1 MNPKGSA
8 LMRKLTNVGILASL
22 VLGLAVAICAQ
33 PVMAQGPFSE
43 SLSGGQGFHASIAAS
58 DGIGSISYDGG
69 TPGNL
74 RFGGNEPVT
83 IFMKFD
89 LGAPVGDAAIST
101 GGDIA
106 SNTVGTGAGGYMDVG
121 SGLNGAG
128 DGLVNG
134 TRLITQGAGGDWPD
148 LASVDITAAVSGSSE
163 IWIAM
168 HANQDSWRQYG
179 TRIYANATLNV
190 SGNTVPEPASAI
202 LLSSGLTCL
211 MLLMRRRK

>member
-1 MNPKGSA
+1 
-8 LMRKLTNVGILASL
+8 MRKMKSL
-22 VLGLAVAICAQ
+22 QTVCQILGLALVLCAQ
-33 PVMAQGPFSE
+33 PVIATPFSE
-43 SLSGGQGFHASIAAS
+43 SLLGGVDFNDSIAAQ
-58 DGIGSISYDGG
+58 DGIGSVSYDGG

-89 LGAPVGDAAIST
+89 LGTVGTATIST
-101 GGDIA
+101 YGDIA
-106 SNTVGTGAGGYMDVG
+106 SNTVGAGAGGYMDVG

-168 HANQDSWRQYG
+168 HANQDSWRNYG

>member
-1 MNPKGSA
+1 
-8 LMRKLTNVGILASL
+8 MRHCTLLITKVA
-22 VLGLAVAICAQ
+22 LGLALVLCAR
-33 PVMAQGPFSE
+33 PVIAQLAFSE
-43 SLSGGQGFHASIAAS
+43 SLLGGEGFYDSMAAS

-106 SNTVGTGAGGYMDVG
+106 SNTVGAGAGGYMDVG

-163 IWIAM
+163 VWIAM